1 MGRDSAARYLPYTIG
16 LKVFFAAIALAGVL
30 GLQHVAELWDSG
42 AFAVVTLELPPDSS
56 AKQRDAA
63 IEVMRRTVGVAGV
76 ERLDAGE
83 VAALLQPWLGVDNV
97 PADLPL
103 PILIDVRITPGA
115 TVDWDEAIAL
125 LAAAVPEAVLDT
137 GMAWVER
144 LVDLARVGQFLALL
158 VLCFVTG
165 IAVLTVVF
173 ATRAGLAIHQ
183 ETIELLHL
191 LGASDSYLA
200 REFQWQA
207 LWLGLRGG
215 IFGVVPAIIAMV
227 LAGHAAARL
236 EAPLLPAL
244 DLGVVEW
251 AGFAVLPVISALLAM
266 FTARFTVLRELA
278 RVT

>member
-1 MGRDSAARYLPYTIG
+1 MVSRC
-16 LKVFFAAIALAGVL
+16 FFAAIALAGVL

-56 AKQRDAA
+56 AEQRDAA

-115 TVDWDEAIAL
+115 TVDWDEAIAR

-215 IFGVVPAIIAMV
+215 IFWRGPGDHRHGACRSCGGA
-227 LAGHAAARL
+227 AGGAVTAGARSRRRGMGRVRGLTGYQRSPRHVHRALHRAAGTRSGDI
-236 EAPLLPAL
+236 E
-244 DLGVVEW
+244 
-251 AGFAVLPVISALLAM
+251 GFA
-266 FTARFTVLRELA
+266 
-278 RVT
+278 

>member
-1 MGRDSAARYLPYTIG
+1 
-16 LKVFFAAIALAGVL
+16 
-30 GLQHVAELWDSG
+30 
-42 AFAVVTLELPPDSS
+42 
-56 AKQRDAA
+56 
-63 IEVMRRTVGVAGV
+63 
-76 ERLDAGE
+76 
-83 VAALLQPWLGVDNV
+83 
-97 PADLPL
+97 
-103 PILIDVRITPGA
+103 
-115 TVDWDEAIAL
+115 
-125 LAAAVPEAVLDT
+125 
-137 GMAWVER
+137 MAWVER

-215 IFGVVPAIIAMV
+215 IFGVVPAIVAML
-227 LAGHAAARL
+227 LADRAAARL
-236 EAPLLPAL
+236 EAPLLPAI